1 MGYLHMHALER
12 FLKLK
17 NNNRSFRVTV
27 HVIFWL
33 IYWLISYYFNTISL
47 NIFASTPL
55 AWLEPLCSIV
65 NLLIFYYPLMYVVWP
80 RFFRKGKYATGVLL
94 LFMQVLA
101 YTILYEL
108 QERMLITNCSS
119 CADIL
124 AQMPASM
131 NQGLRQTLFE
141 GIMSSFLSLGIVY
154 VLIARLSPVIA
165 FKLSLDFT
173 KERNAAIELEKE
185 NILLEFNFLK
195 SQVNPHFLFNTLN
208 NIHSLVVQERKQ
220 DASATI
226 AKLSDFLRH
235 SLYESGSE
243 TIPLSKEIKLLQDY
257 IELEKLRLNKTE
269 ATLSANTNNT
279 DVQLPPLLF
288 MPLVE
293 NAFKYSADSL
303 PVHSF
308 IHINIEQN
316 NNNLHFHIRNNYD
329 PQKRNNPGGIGL
341 KNLKKRLM
349 NYYPGKHSIETT
361 DIENTYDVKI
371 SIEL

>member
-1 MGYLHMHALER
+1 
-12 FLKLK
+12 
-17 NNNRSFRVTV
+17 
-27 HVIFWL
+27 
-33 IYWLISYYFNTISL
+33 
-47 NIFASTPL
+47 
-55 AWLEPLCSIV
+55 
-65 NLLIFYYPLMYVVWP
+65 
-80 RFFRKGKYATGVLL
+80 
-94 LFMQVLA
+94 
-101 YTILYEL
+101 
-108 QERMLITNCSS
+108 MLIANCSS

-124 AQMPASM
+124 AQMPSSM

-165 FKLSLDFT
+165 FKLSLDFI

-279 DVQLPPLLF
+279 DIQLPPLLF

-293 NAFKYSADSL
+293 NAFKYSADNL

-308 IHINIEQN
+308 IYINIEQEG
-316 NNNLHFHIRNNYD
+316 NNLDFHIRNNYD
-329 PQKRNNPGGIGL
+329 PQKRNNSGGIGL

-361 DIENTYDVKI
+361 DIENMYDVKI